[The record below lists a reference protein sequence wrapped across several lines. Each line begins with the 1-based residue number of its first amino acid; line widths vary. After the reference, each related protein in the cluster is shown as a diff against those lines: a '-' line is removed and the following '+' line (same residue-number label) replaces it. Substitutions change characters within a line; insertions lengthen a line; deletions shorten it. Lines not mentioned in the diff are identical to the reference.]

1 MFFLRLK
8 YLFGAMKSWEISIN
22 QHVFMSTFVNS
33 NNIKPRNTGIKKIF
47 GNLVLEEL
55 TRINAVAPIAMYY
68 VIPVFLIGYDALY
81 TSLSSLKFF
90 GGVFFLYFFR
100 IYATP
105 LCISHKYRYTSPIQ
119 GKNSI

>member
-1 MFFLRLK
+1 
-8 YLFGAMKSWEISIN
+8 
-22 QHVFMSTFVNS
+22 MSTFINS
-33 NNIKPRNTGIKKIF
+33 NNIKPRNTGTKKIF
-47 GNLVLEEL
+47 DNLVLEEL

-100 IYATP
+100 ILY
-105 LCISHKYRYTSPIQ
+105 YTVMYFT
-119 GKNSI
+119 